1 MTKAKISTRR
11 WWVKGKAM
19 PIDPLAGHMSELE
32 QYAALIT
39 LDTAAD
45 VFEASPRETFTRDD
59 VIRTLRNLKGEFC
72 DDQVVGAYELA
83 ISGVD
88 IVLPLSEP
96 S

>member
-1 MTKAKISTRR
+1 MCEN
-11 WWVKGKAM
+11 
-19 PIDPLAGHMSELE
+19 PLAGHMSELE
-32 QYAALIT
+32 QYAALVT

-45 VFEASPRETFTRDD
+45 VFEGSPRQSFTRDE

-72 DDQVVGAYELA
+72 DDQVIGAYELA

-88 IVLPLSEP
+88 IALPLSQP